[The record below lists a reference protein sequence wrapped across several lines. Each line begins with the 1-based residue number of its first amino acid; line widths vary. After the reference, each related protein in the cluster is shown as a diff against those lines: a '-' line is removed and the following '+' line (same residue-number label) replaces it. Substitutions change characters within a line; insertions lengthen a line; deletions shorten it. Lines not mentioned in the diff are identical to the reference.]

1 MGLFK
6 KKLIKHSFE
15 VKTALAVLEIEVI
28 INPEKLEQDI
38 AKEIVLKDSE
48 LLDLFT
54 GERNRYLPPELI
66 CDRIVSFIGPEF
78 KKNVKLIVGFKKAAK

>member
-1 MGLFK
+1 MSLFK

-28 INPEKLEQDI
+28 IDPEKLEQDI
-38 AKEIVLKDSE
+38 TKEIISKNSE
-48 LLDLFT
+48 LIDLFT

-66 CDRIVSFIGPEF
+66 CDRIASLIGPEF
-78 KKNVKLIVGFKKAAK
+78 RRNIKLIIGFKKAAK